1 MCALRLVSCVGLL
14 TCASYTRILHAT
26 HNAPRTRIMRVM
38 QSVSKRKRG
47 AVAVSSTWLLRNLAE
62 MLNRTQYGGERFV
75 ILRKGKPIAALVN
88 TEDLALLEHVE
99 AA

>member
-1 MCALRLVSCVGLL
+1 
-14 TCASYTRILHAT
+14 
-26 HNAPRTRIMRVM
+26 M
-38 QSVSKRKRG
+38 QSVSKRKRE
-47 AVAVSSTWLLRNLAE
+47 AVQVSSTWLLRNLAE

-88 TEDLALLEHVE
+88 TEDLSLLEHIE